1 MKWCNFAFGE
11 GKELQDRGGLLNK
24 KKYTFVNC
32 RNAASELASQMNSLS
47 FCIAREDARMRHAS
61 SRLHSDKVFR
71 ADRLLIGWICQLWC
85 APRFRVERAH
95 PRLSA
100 QRSTARQAGS
110 ACAEEC
116 RLVHVVTPQLLSSTW
131 RVPWAAQKQSRFA
144 LADAWLVRGSAKHFE
159 VRATGEVIVV
169 DAGRRIAQFEI

>member
-1 MKWCNFAFGE
+1 M
-11 GKELQDRGGLLNK
+11 
-24 KKYTFVNC
+24 NC

-100 QRSTARQAGS
+100 LGQRRARLEVRVLKNVVWCTSSRLNCFPPLGACHELRRNNRGLRSQTRGWCAVQQSTLKFGRQA
-110 ACAEEC
+110 
-116 RLVHVVTPQLLSSTW
+116 
-131 RVPWAAQKQSRFA
+131 K
-144 LADAWLVRGSAKHFE
+144 
-159 VRATGEVIVV
+159 
-169 DAGRRIAQFEI
+169 